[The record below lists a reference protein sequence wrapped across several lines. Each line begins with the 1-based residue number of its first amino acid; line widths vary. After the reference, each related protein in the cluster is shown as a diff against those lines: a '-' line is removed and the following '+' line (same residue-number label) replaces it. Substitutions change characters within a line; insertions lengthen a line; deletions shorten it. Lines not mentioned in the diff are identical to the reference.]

1 MAFILPFELTRR
13 TSSSTIKPSLSLRKQ
28 DPKAPDAGTGG
39 PKSGSTYEVIGTGE
53 VITRTGGNIPDEFTA
68 EISNEPGT
76 VSMANTGMP
85 NSGGSQFFI
94 NVVHNDFLDFF
105 NARTPSKH
113 PVFGKVV
120 SDDDLKLI
128 QDIVSV
134 KTAPGDKPVT
144 PVIMESVTI
153 EE

>member
-1 MAFILPFELTRR
+1 MN
-13 TSSSTIKPSLSLRKQ
+13 SY
-28 DPKAPDAGTGG
+28 
-39 PKSGSTYEVIGTGE
+39 YEAV
-53 VITRTGGNIPDEFTA
+53 A
-68 EISNEPGT
+68 
-76 VSMANTGMP
+76 
-85 NSGGSQFFI
+85 
-94 NVVHNDFLDFF
+94 FLDFF